1 MPEGTSGAPFAETK
15 YTKRAQYNDP
25 QNAFAFRWPDVP
37 RRQFLAERDRAFD
50 PATGTADIPLDS
62 SDVLGTAYTAT
73 TPTILCHYLRIAAGE
88 NIATSYRASGAVYY
102 VMTGAGESTHDED
115 TIAWGAGDVFCF
127 PGGGGE
133 TVHVAAGADAVMFV
147 TTNEPLLAFER
158 LEPPVNP
165 VVEAVHYPAAEIARR
180 FEPVFARE
188 QADAEAGR
196 AILFSSPALGE
207 CTNMLPSIN
216 VAINTLQAGGDQ
228 RPHRHNGVAVTL
240 AIEGEGIHSM
250 IEDQKIPWSTGAA
263 QITPATELHSHHNRG
278 TKRMVSLVVQDEALH
293 YYTRTPGFSWD

>member
-1 MPEGTSGAPFAETK
+1 MPEGTSGAPVAETV

-62 SDVLGTAYTAT
+62 SR
-73 TPTILCHYLRIAAGE
+73 YLRIAAGE
-88 NIATSYRASGAVYY
+88 NIATAYRASGAVYY
-102 VMTGAGESTHDED
+102 VMAGAGESTHDED
-115 TIAWGAGDVFCF
+115 NIVWGAGDVFCF

-133 TVHVAAGADAVMFV
+133 TAHVAGSVDAVLFV

-158 LEPPVNP
+158 LEPPKNP
-165 VVEAVHYPAAEIARR
+165 VIQTVHYPAAEIARR
-180 FEPVFARE
+180 FEAVYARE
-188 QADAEAGR
+188 QTDAEAGR
-196 AILFSSPALGE
+196 AILFSSAAVGE

-228 RPHRHNGVAVTL
+228 RPHRHNGVAITL
-240 AIEGEGIHSM
+240 AIQGEGIHSM
-250 IEDQKIPWSTGAA
+250 IEDEKIPWSTGAA

-278 TKRMVSLVVQDEALH
+278 TERMVSLVVQDEALH

>member
-1 MPEGTSGAPFAETK
+1 MPEGTSGAPVAETV

-62 SDVLGTAYTAT
+62 SDVLGTAYVAT
-73 TPTILCHYLRIAAGE
+73 TPTLQCRYLRIAAGE
-88 NIATSYRASGAVYY
+88 NIATAYRASGAVYY
-102 VMTGAGESTHDED
+102 VMAGAGESTHDED
-115 TIAWGAGDVFCF
+115 HIVWGAGDVFCF

-133 TVHVAAGADAVMFV
+133 TAHVAGSVDAVLFV

-158 LEPPVNP
+158 LEPPKNP
-165 VVEAVHYPAAEIARR
+165 VIQTVHYPAAEIARR
-180 FEPVFARE
+180 FEAVYARE
-188 QADAEAGR
+188 QTDAEAGR
-196 AILFSSPALGE
+196 AILFSSAAVGE

-228 RPHRHNGVAVTL
+228 RPHRHNGVAITL
-240 AIEGEGIHSM
+240 AIQGEGIHSM
-250 IEDQKIPWSTGAA
+250 IEDEKIPWSTGAA

-278 TKRMVSLVVQDEALH
+278 TERMVSLVVQDEALH